1 MRQKV
6 ETYIQQS
13 TDSKP
18 EEFLK
23 TLQFTDAEINDVEEA
38 TRDQWQCE
46 DWYKNKVGFISASK
60 CKDVCTRQTTLEK
73 TNECGITVLANAIA
87 T

>member
-1 MRQKV
+1 MNKAKGIMRQKV

-23 TLQFTDAEINDVEEA
+23 TLQFTDAEINHVEDMESDLVQNSSA
-38 TRDQWQCE
+38 KNLSVSTNLDQHQPLF
-46 DWYKNKVGFISASK
+46 YNTFNKLN
-60 CKDVCTRQTTLEK
+60 QHQ
-73 TNECGITVLANAIA
+73 
-87 T
+87 